1 MKYKFN
7 FNLNAWIDMLEI
19 EADNEEEAY
28 EKLHNLSI
36 NDIIENGNVHDYEID
51 DIDVEENG
59 NNNIE
64 LDFMYDYNE
73 RINLDEDEFESVA
86 IDFEEQVSNID
97 EISYCAVNKDTIVII
112 GTIDAVKEAIELG
125 ETNNNLLS
133 NILYEK
139 LKDYKDK
146 LTEYISKDT
155 DIDNNTKIHIYKM
168 D

>member
-97 EISYCAVNKDTIVII
+97 EISYCAANKDTIAIT
-112 GTIDAVKEAIELG
+112 GTLRAVKEAIELG

-146 LTEYISKDT
+146 LAEYISKDV
-155 DIDNNTKIHIYKM
+155 DIDDHTKIHIYKM
-168 D
+168 S

>member
-28 EKLHNLSI
+28 EKLHDLSI

-59 NNNIE
+59 ANNIE

-73 RINLDEDEFESVA
+73 RINLNEEEFESVA
-86 IDFEEQVSNID
+86 IDFEEQVSNVD
-97 EISYCAVNKDTIVII
+97 GISYCAADKGTIVIT
-112 GTIDAVKEAIELG
+112 GTTNAVKEAIDLG
-125 ETNNNLLS
+125 EANNNLLS

-146 LTEYISKDT
+146 LTEYVSKDV
-155 DIDNNTKIHIYKM
+155 DIDNNIKIHIYKIA
-168 D
+168 